1 MLRSNFT
8 GKWILGST
16 ICLLIVAGACY
27 LWYNHSIAPYEKA
40 AAETVKA
47 VSEWKKSQ
55 KVNTYNVTEEV
66 TTTPAKSTLATAEK
80 PKTETIDVPDNVSG
94 NAKTNDVEAGTSP
107 AEADIAEDVPVS
119 PYGLGPYPEV
129 PDDPWWSSFTWNSRS
144 KEHELVTRVLVE
156 LWNQGTQA
164 KGGAMRNGLV
174 YPAIRGVRYV
184 EWNTFV
190 KTSGE
195 SVRYISRSAGH
206 PDDQIRLNA
215 IRKRKSNSSI
225 DPSERNILT
234 EDDIP
239 SDIKLV
245 SAQEGGI
252 DPYTFLDL
260 P

>member
-107 AEADIAEDVPVS
+107 AETTEDVPVS
-119 PYGLGPYPEV
+119 PYGFGPYPEL
-129 PDDPWWSSFTWNSRS
+129 PDDPWWSDFTWNSKS
-144 KEHELVTRVLVE
+144 ADHELITRVLVE
-156 LWNQGTQA
+156 LWNQGTHA
-164 KGGAMRNGLV
+164 KGGVMRPDGLV
-174 YPAIRGVRYV
+174 YPIIHGVRYV
-184 EWNTFV
+184 EWDTLV
-190 KTSGE
+190 KPSGE
-195 SVRYISRSAGH
+195 SVRYISRSTGH
-206 PDDQIRLNA
+206 HDDQIRLSA
-215 IRKRKSNSSI
+215 IRENKSSSSI

>member
-1 MLRSNFT
+1 MMRGNFI

-27 LWYNHSIAPYEKA
+27 LWYNHSIAPYEKE
-40 AAETVKA
+40 AAETAKA

-66 TTTPAKSTLATAEK
+66 TTTPAKSTPATAEK

-107 AEADIAEDVPVS
+107 AETAENVPVS
-119 PYGLGPYPEV
+119 PNGFGPYPEL
-129 PDDPWWSSFTWNSRS
+129 PEGWSPKTWNNKSANI
-144 KEHELVTRVLVE
+144 ELIKRVLIK
-156 LWNQGTQA
+156 LWNQGEIRT
-164 KGGAMRNGLV
+164 KGGAMENGLV
-174 YPAIRGVRYV
+174 YPIVPGTLYV
-184 EWNTFV
+184 EWDTYTGPLG
-190 KTSGE
+190 K
-195 SVRYISRSAGH
+195 SVRYISNSLGH
-206 PDDQIRLNA
+206 PDDHPRLEA
-215 IRKRKSNSSI
+215 ISEAKRARRARPRS
-225 DPSERNILT
+225 LT
-234 EDDIP
+234 EEDIP

-245 SAQEGGI
+245 PISEGI